1 MSVLEVRIITQLM
14 RKKGGKKMNPSS
26 ALGQAGRA
34 PVIILAA
41 VVASTLAAA
50 FVLSGLGGAPGRT
63 LAPTTGTIVGKVSIV
78 LCPEPAVANSSA
90 CKTPPEM
97 YSTRELVLTS
107 STGTVV
113 SFPLNPDGTFVGQ
126 LQPGSY
132 QVAISNCNFLGCNLP
147 VPATISVATNSTASY
162 SVCFNCV
169 G

>member
-1 MSVLEVRIITQLM
+1 
-14 RKKGGKKMNPSS
+14 MNPLS

-41 VVASTLAAA
+41 VVASTLVAA
-50 FVLSGLGGAPGRT
+50 FVLSGPSGAPSGRT

-78 LCPEPAVANSSA
+78 LCPEPAVVNSSA
-90 CKTPPEM
+90 CKAPPGM
-97 YSTRELVLTS
+97 YSTRQLVLTS

-113 SFPLNPDGTFVGQ
+113 ALPLNPDGTFIGQ
-126 LQPGSY
+126 LPPGAY

-147 VPATISVATNSTASY
+147 VPATISVATNSTSSY
-162 SVCFNCV
+162 YVCFNCA